1 MTDRKPVQYKL
12 DCVQSAFK
20 ALAHAHGHMKRMW
33 AGCQCFHFE
42 PEGKNYFLLTS
53 PFIEQVGTNI
63 IRSFCTPWPYRQIC
77 A

>member
-53 PFIEQVGTNI
+53 PFIEQVGIKKSN
-63 IRSFCTPWPYRQIC
+63 FVHFLL
-77 A
+77 